1 MNSILQLK
9 GQFEHHSGNSGGK
22 RNVPACKFVESAHI
36 LDLINDLRS
45 LQTYWNEHTLIKGA
59 LISVYYTSV
68 VAKTNRIQGLLCRG
82 ASNPDD
88 SIRGAKFAGETPHI
102 QHVFT
107 YYVGLDVIAES
118 ITRLVTVKE
127 IVEHDYDG
135 EISHEDIE
143 ALNAGHKQYKHSA
156 RSILQKQARMKRRSS
171 LFIAQM

>member
-9 GQFEHHSGNSGGK
+9 GQFEHHSGNPGGGK
-22 RNVPACKFVESAHI
+22 RNIPVGKFVESAHI
-36 LDLINDLRS
+36 LDLINDLHS
-45 LQTYWNEHTLIKGA
+45 LQTYWNKHTLIKGA

-68 VAKTNRIQGLLCRG
+68 VAKSNRIQGLLCRG
-82 ASNPDD
+82 ASDPND

-107 YYVGLDVIAES
+107 YYVGLDVITES

-135 EISHEDIE
+135 KISHKDIE
-143 ALNAGHKQYKHSA
+143 ALNTGHKQYK
-156 RSILQKQARMKRRSS
+156 LS
-171 LFIAQM
+171 LIHI